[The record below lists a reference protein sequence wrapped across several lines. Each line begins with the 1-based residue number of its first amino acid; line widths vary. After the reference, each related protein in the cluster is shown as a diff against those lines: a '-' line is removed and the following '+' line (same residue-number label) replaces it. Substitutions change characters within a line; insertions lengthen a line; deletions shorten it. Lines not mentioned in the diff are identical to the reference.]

1 MPEQILPLISPLSL
15 LDAALRGALLVMLL
29 LLVSELRRRS
39 PRWPATRV
47 GTLMAMGLC
56 VQIISATPWFEATIP
71 WVWQVPAVAVSV
83 GNAAL
88 FWVFVQALFLD
99 DFKWQPW
106 HVGAWLAVVALT
118 LWNCVTGWQHSHPV
132 GLALQ
137 RAVPLVFAVS
147 AVVTASRQWKSDLV
161 ESRRHLRRFIVVT
174 GTAYTLTML
183 ALRLASPRG
192 RLSDELSML
201 DVVYLLVIVGGAL
214 WKLLRLHGLELF
226 ALPSPQAQI
235 LPPSHAR
242 TAGKSAADT
251 PESNDEKLTL
261 ALHKTMNHD
270 HAYRSED
277 LTVASLAQRLK
288 TPEYRL
294 RRVINQR
301 LGHRNFNAYVNAFRI
316 DEAKAALANSAQR
329 NLPVLS
335 IALESGFQSI
345 GPFNRAFK
353 AATGLTPSEFR
364 KQNIADF

>member
-1 MPEQILPLISPLSL
+1 MPEQPLPLSL
-15 LDAALRGALLVMLL
+15 LDAALRGALLATLL
-29 LLVSELRRRS
+29 LLVSELRRRL

-47 GTLMAMGLC
+47 GTLMAAGLC
-56 VQIISATPWFEATIP
+56 VQIISSTPWVEASVP
-71 WVWQVPAVAVSV
+71 WLWQAPAVAISV

-99 DFKWQPW
+99 DFKWLWW

-118 LWNCVTGWQHSHPV
+118 LWNCATGWQHAHPL

-137 RAVPLVFAVS
+137 RAVPLIFAAL
-147 AVVTASRQWKSDLV
+147 AVLTASRQWRSDLV
-161 ESRRHLRRFIVVT
+161 ESRRSLRRFIMVT
-174 GTAYTLTML
+174 GTVYSLTML
-183 ALRLASPRG
+183 GMRMASKQG
-192 RLSDELSML
+192 RLSDASSLL
-201 DVVYLLVIVGGAL
+201 DVALLLLIVGGAT
-214 WKLLRLHGLELF
+214 WRLLRMQELEFVAAPAFNAPLQDQ
-226 ALPSPQAQI
+226 AAAVGASPS
-235 LPPSHAR
+235 
-242 TAGKSAADT
+242 KADL
-251 PESNDEKLTL
+251 NDEPLEQ
-261 ALHKTMNHD
+261 ALHQAMTQD

-316 DEAKAALANSAQR
+316 DEAKAALANPTQR
-329 NLPVLS
+329 DSPVLS

-364 KQNIADF
+364 KQNIADS

>member
-1 MPEQILPLISPLSL
+1 MSEQASPLSL

-29 LLVSELRRRS
+29 LLVSELRRRL
-39 PRWPATRV
+39 PLWRATRV
-47 GTLMAMGLC
+47 GTLMAAGLC
-56 VQIISATPWFEATIP
+56 VQIISSTPWFEATVP
-71 WVWQVPAVAVSV
+71 WVWQAPAVAISV

-88 FWVFVQALFLD
+88 FWVFAQALFMD

-106 HVGAWLAVVALT
+106 HVGAWLTVVALT
-118 LWNCVTGWQHSHPV
+118 LWNCATGWQHAHPL

-137 RAVPLVFAVS
+137 RAVPLVFAVL
-147 AVVTASRQWKSDLV
+147 AVVTASRQWHADLV
-161 ESRRHLRRFIVVT
+161 ESRRRLRRFIVAT

-183 ALRLASPRG
+183 ALRLASPHG
-192 RLSDELSML
+192 RLSDASSLL
-201 DVVYLLVIVGGAL
+201 DIALLLVIVGGAT
-214 WKLLRLHGLELF
+214 WRLLRMQDLELVAAPAF
-226 ALPSPQAQI
+226 VAPPPDQAAATVASPDKPNIDDEPLAQ
-235 LPPSHAR
+235 
-242 TAGKSAADT
+242 
-251 PESNDEKLTL
+251 
-261 ALHKTMNHD
+261 ALHQAMTQD

-316 DEAKAALANSAQR
+316 DEAKAALANAAQR
-329 NLPVLS
+329 DLPVLS

-353 AATGLTPSEFR
+353 AATGLTPSEFL
-364 KQNIADF
+364 KQHIADS